1 MTVRAMAGWALLALL
16 AATSAFWL
24 KYERHGRE
32 EELARIE
39 GATANSHEQIRILR
53 AEWDYLR
60 RPERLAE
67 LARRHLDLAPVAPAR
82 MARLADLPLRPDLG
96 PEQGPEAGAI
106 TAVLEAAAPETE
118 GW

>member
-39 GATANSHEQIRILR
+39 RETAESHEQIRILR

-60 RPERLAE
+60 RPERLAG

-82 MARLADLPLRPDLG
+82 MARLADLPLSPASGPALTPDRE
-96 PEQGPEAGAI
+96 PVAGA
-106 TAVLEAAAPETE
+106 TAAALEGE

>member
-16 AATSAFWL
+16 AATAAFWL
-24 KYERHGRE
+24 KYERHERE
-32 EELARIE
+32 EQLARIAS
-39 GATANSHEQIRILR
+39 ATAESHEQIRILR

-67 LARRHLDLAPVAPAR
+67 LAQRHLELAPVAPAR
-82 MARLADLPLRPDLG
+82 MARLADLPLRPALHPDEG
-96 PEQGPEAGAI
+96 PAAGAT
-106 TAVLEAAAPETE
+106 TAALETQ